1 MTAPIN
7 PAIPASPS
15 VEKDLALHMA
25 KRSLPVAP
33 MIVLVALLIR
43 GADGGWTAALAVA
56 IVVVN
61 LVVAAGMFTWAA
73 RLGANALMAV
83 ALGGFLFRMMLITG
97 LVYAVR
103 DQPWIDLPTLAVAI
117 LVTQLGLLAWEC
129 HYIATSLAVPDYV
142 VPTDIKETQVP

>member
-1 MTAPIN
+1 MTAPIK
-7 PAIPASPS
+7 PVIPSSPT

-33 MIVLVALLIR
+33 MIVLAALLIR

>member
-7 PAIPASPS
+7 PAIPGSPT

-25 KRSLPVAP
+25 KRALPVAP
-33 MIVLVALLIR
+33 MIILAALLIR
-43 GADGGWTAALAVA
+43 GVNGGWTAALAVA

-61 LVVAAGMFTWAA
+61 LIVAAGMFTWAA
-73 RLGANALMAV
+73 RLGANALMVV

-103 DQPWIDLPTLAVAI
+103 DEPWIDLPTLAVAI

-129 HYIATSLAVPDYV
+129 HYIATSLAVPDYA
-142 VPTDIKETQVP
+142 KETQAP